1 MECVFFVLGV
11 LLGGCSVFFSLCM
24 VYALG
29 NGDRR
34 KYEKTKRA
42 DSHSDDR
49 GGSGCIDRNS

>member
-49 GGSGCIDRNS
+49 GGKRLH